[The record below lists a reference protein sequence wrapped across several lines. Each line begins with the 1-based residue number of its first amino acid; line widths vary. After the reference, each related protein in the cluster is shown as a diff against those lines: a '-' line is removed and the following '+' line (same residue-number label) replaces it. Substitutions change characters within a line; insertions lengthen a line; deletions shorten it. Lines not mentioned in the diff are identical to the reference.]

1 MEILCTRPNCSRPQ
15 NFFSELSSSS
25 QIKTTQQKYCTACGM
40 PLILAD
46 RYLPE
51 KLLGQGGFGAAFLA
65 RDRYSPKFRYC
76 VVKQFKPSGN
86 LSSQELELARDLF
99 TREGVV
105 LEELGHKHPQ
115 IPELFAFFTPIVPS
129 ASGRGQ
135 EQYFY
140 LVQEYID
147 GKDLETELK
156 QKGQFSEA
164 EVREI
169 LQEILQV
176 LEFIHQQDVIHR
188 DIKPSNIMRD
198 SEGVIYLLDF
208 GAVKQIASGAS
219 SGKSTGIYSMG
230 FAPPEQMAGKQVYP
244 ATDLYALA
252 VTCLSL
258 LTGKPAEQ
266 LYDNYNN
273 SWLWRD
279 LVGVSDELTNI
290 LDKMLMSAP
299 SQRFQSAT
307 EILSLLDRDRG
318 SSPSKGSSPSQ
329 SRNTPTPPSSS
340 DSRFAETSLTTPST
354 PPTPSSQANP
364 PVARRSN
371 IPNFSI
377 LEILS
382 SAAFTGFEGALLA
395 ISFTNLFS
403 VSGISL
409 GILGATMAGLIFA
422 QTRRII
428 EKIDF
433 VIIAGITVAII
444 FFVPVLRGEVVL
456 GTILIIAAMSGA
468 SAIAVTALFRLIYQ
482 ILARLL

>member
-1 MEILCTRPNCSRPQ
+1 MEIFCTRPNCSHPK
-15 NFFSELSSSS
+15 NFFSDLSSIN
-25 QIKTTQQKYCTACGM
+25 QIKTITQRYCTTCGM

-86 LSSQELELARDLF
+86 LSPQELDLARDLF
-99 TREGVV
+99 TREGEV
-105 LEELGHKHPQ
+105 LEELGNQHQQ
-115 IPELFAFFTPIVPS
+115 IPDLYAFFTPIVPS
-129 ASGRGQ
+129 INSQSQ

-147 GKDLETELK
+147 GQDLETELK

-164 EVREI
+164 EVTEICREI
-169 LQEILQV
+169 LKI
-176 LEFIHQQDVIHR
+176 LEFIHQKNVIHR

-198 SEGVIYLLDF
+198 LQKKIYLLDF
-208 GAVKQIASGAS
+208 GAVKQIASGTNTE
-219 SGKSTGIYSMG
+219 KSTGIYSMG

-252 VTCLSL
+252 VTCISL

-266 LYDNYNN
+266 LYDDYNN
-273 SWLWRD
+273 CWLWRNY
-279 LVGVSDELTNI
+279 VQVSDRFAVI
-290 LDKMLMSAP
+290 IDKMLMASP

-307 EILSLLDRDRG
+307 EILSLLEEEHKPNNPTINTNTA
-318 SSPSKGSSPSQ
+318 SS
-329 SRNTPTPPSSS
+329 TPLQTQK
-340 DSRFAETSLTTPST
+340 ANSLPIPST
-354 PPTPSSQANP
+354 PPMTRN
-364 PVARRSN
+364 R
-371 IPNFSI
+371 FSL

-382 SAAFTGFEGALLA
+382 SAGFTGFEGALLV
-395 ISFTNLFS
+395 ITLTNLFS
-403 VSGISL
+403 VSGISI
-409 GILGATMAGLIFA
+409 GIFGATIGGLIYA

-428 EKIDF
+428 EKIDLA
-433 VIIAGITVAII
+433 IIAVITVAII
-444 FFVPVLRGEVVL
+444 FFIPTLQGAITL
-456 GTILIIAAMSGA
+456 GSILIVAAMSGA
-468 SAIAVTALFRLIYQ
+468 TAIAITALFRLIYQ